1 MPFIYTKKV
10 NMSDLMKGLQKFFT
24 NEFIIVI
31 IVFGVLVFFLVSY
44 SGDKYSFSDNM
55 SSGSESV
62 NNCESSENSNQDSYS
77 NQVSK
82 PVAVIAPTGPVQ
94 HGYAVQNVANP
105 SDLLPSDQN
114 SAWASLN
121 PVNQGNPMIP
131 DLLQAGYHIGL
142 DTIGQTLKNPN
153 LQLRSDPY
161 IPKAAVGPWNQSTY
175 EPDLM
180 RVPLEVGCGP
190 Q

>member
-1 MPFIYTKKV
+1 
-10 NMSDLMKGLQKFFT
+10 MSGIISGFQKFFT
-24 NEFIIVI
+24 KERIIIFV
-31 IVFGVLVFFLVSY
+31 VLAVLLFFLMSY

-55 SSGSESV
+55 DTGNNANVTMNNPLVPLNATKDKANKNEKNSDSSISSV
-62 NNCESSENSNQDSYS
+62 VQPAALNGYS
-77 NQVSK
+77 QQN
-82 PVAVIAPTGPVQ
+82 IVQ
-94 HGYAVQNVANP
+94 P
-105 SDLLPSDQN
+105 SDLLPTDKN
-114 SAWASLN
+114 SQWSSLN
-121 PVNQGNPMIP
+121 PVNQGNPITP

-142 DTIGQTLKNPN
+142 DTIGQSLKNPN

-161 IPKAAVGPWNQSTY
+161 IPKSDVGPWNQSTY

>member
-1 MPFIYTKKV
+1 MAGIISGF
-10 NMSDLMKGLQKFFT
+10 QKFFT
-24 NEFIIVI
+24 KDRIIIFV
-31 IVFGVLVFFLVSY
+31 VLGVLLFFLMSY
-44 SGDKYSFSDNM
+44 SGDKYSFADGM
-55 SSGSESV
+55 DAGSKV
-62 NNCESSENSNQDSYS
+62 P
-77 NQVSK
+77 VSK
-82 PVAVIAPTGPVQ
+82 EQDPSKPLDTVAPSTAVQPVAQG
-94 HGYAVQNVANP
+94 GYTNQNVVNP
-105 SDLLPSDQN
+105 SDLLPVDHNETFS
-114 SAWASLN
+114 SLN
-121 PVNQGNPMIP
+121 PVNQANPMTP

-142 DTIGQTLKNPN
+142 DTIGQTMKNPN

>member
-1 MPFIYTKKV
+1 
-10 NMSDLMKGLQKFFT
+10 MSGIISGFQKFFT
-24 NEFIIVI
+24 KERIIIFV
-31 IVFGVLVFFLVSY
+31 VLGVLLFFLMSY
-44 SGDKYSFSDNM
+44 SGEKYNFADGMDTGNLGHNVPLVPPNTSGQNSASVVGNM
-55 SSGSESV
+55 NVSSSAAV
-62 NNCESSENSNQDSYS
+62 Q
-77 NQVSK
+77 
-82 PVAVIAPTGPVQ
+82 PVAKG
-94 HGYAVQNVANP
+94 GYTSQNVVNP
-105 SDLLPSDQN
+105 TDLLPTDQN
-114 SAWASLN
+114 SQWASLN
-121 PVNQGNPMIP
+121 PVNQGNPITP

-142 DTIGQTLKNPN
+142 DTIGQTMKNPN

>member
-1 MPFIYTKKV
+1 
-10 NMSDLMKGLQKFFT
+10 MSGIISGFQKFFT
-24 NEFIIVI
+24 KERIIIFV
-31 IVFGVLVFFLVSY
+31 VLGVLLFFLSWY
-44 SGDKYSFSDNM
+44 SGNKYSFADGM
-55 SSGSESV
+55 HDGESGDHVAKEGHGHGV
-62 NNCESSENSNQDSYS
+62 MDAP
-77 NQVSK
+77 K
-82 PVAVIAPTGPVQ
+82 PVPSA
-94 HGYAVQNVANP
+94 AVQPVAQGGYNSQAVVNP
-105 SDLLPSDQN
+105 SDLLPSDKN
-114 SAWASLN
+114 SQWSSLN
-121 PVNQGNPMIP
+121 PVNQGNPMTP

-175 EPDLM
+175 EPDIM

>member
-1 MPFIYTKKV
+1 
-10 NMSDLMKGLQKFFT
+10 MSGIISGFQKFFT
-24 NEFIIVI
+24 KERIIIFV
-31 IVFGVLVFFLVSY
+31 VLAVLLFFLMSY
-44 SGDKYSFSDNM
+44 SGDKYSFADGMDTGNHEKVPMDLLVPLNTSGKQASNAEKKSD
-55 SSGSESV
+55 SSVVQPAALGG
-62 NNCESSENSNQDSYS
+62 YS
-77 NQVSK
+77 Q
-82 PVAVIAPTGPVQ
+82 
-94 HGYAVQNVANP
+94 QNIVDP
-105 SDLLPSDQN
+105 SDLLPTDKN
-114 SAWASLN
+114 SQWSSLN
-121 PVNQGNPMIP
+121 PVNQGNPITP

-142 DTIGQTLKNPN
+142 DTIGQSLKNPN

>member
-1 MPFIYTKKV
+1 
-10 NMSDLMKGLQKFFT
+10 MSGIISGFQKFFT
-24 NEFIIVI
+24 KERIIIFLVL
-31 IVFGVLVFFLVSY
+31 GVLLFFLMSY
-44 SGDKYSFSDNM
+44 SGEKYQFADGMVDSGNYPVDESILPLAPSKMDKK
-55 SSGSESV
+55 ESV
-62 NNCESSENSNQDSYS
+62 SA
-77 NQVSK
+77 K
-82 PVAVIAPTGPVQ
+82 AVQPITQG
-94 HGYAVQNVANP
+94 GYISQNVANP
-105 SDLLPSDQN
+105 SDLLPVDQN
-114 SAWASLN
+114 SQWASLN
-121 PVNQGNPMIP
+121 PVNQGNPITP

-142 DTIGQTLKNPN
+142 DTIGQSLKNPN

>member
-1 MPFIYTKKV
+1 MTGMI
-10 NMSDLMKGLQKFFT
+10 SGLQKFFT
-24 NEFIIVI
+24 KERIIIFV
-31 IVFGVLVFFLVSY
+31 VLAVLLFFLMSY
-44 SGDKYSFSDNM
+44 SDDKYSFSDNM
-55 SSGSESV
+55 AGGSNNMYGPGSNSKIVAPNNGDSVAVSGNME
-62 NNCESSENSNQDSYS
+62 ESSHAVQ
-77 NQVSK
+77 
-82 PVAVIAPTGPVQ
+82 PVAQG
-94 HGYAVQNVANP
+94 GYTSQNVVNP
-105 SDLLPSDQN
+105 CDLLPTDQN
-114 SAWASLN
+114 SQWASLN
-121 PVNQGNPMIP
+121 PVNQGNPITP

-175 EPDLM
+175 EPDLL

>member
-1 MPFIYTKKV
+1 
-10 NMSDLMKGLQKFFT
+10 MSGIISGFQKFFT
-24 NEFIIVI
+24 KERIIIFV
-31 IVFGVLVFFLVSY
+31 VLAVLLFFLMSY
-44 SGDKYSFSDNM
+44 SGDKYNFSDGMDTGNHNNVVTNSILVPPISAEKKASINEKKSD
-55 SSGSESV
+55 SSVVQPAALGG
-62 NNCESSENSNQDSYS
+62 YS
-77 NQVSK
+77 Q
-82 PVAVIAPTGPVQ
+82 
-94 HGYAVQNVANP
+94 QNIVDP
-105 SDLLPSDQN
+105 SDLLPTDKN
-114 SAWASLN
+114 SQWSSLN
-121 PVNQGNPMIP
+121 PVNQGNPITP

-142 DTIGQTLKNPN
+142 DTIGQSLKNPN

>member
-1 MPFIYTKKV
+1 
-10 NMSDLMKGLQKFFT
+10 MSEMMKGLQKFFT
-24 NEFIIVI
+24 KEMMIILVI
-31 IVFGVLVFFLVSY
+31 FGVLIFFMMSY
-44 SGDKYSFSDNM
+44 SEDKYSFSDSMAVSSSVQKGNVDM
-55 SSGSESV
+55 SSQSV
-62 NNCESSENSNQDSYS
+62 N
-77 NQVSK
+77 VVP
-82 PVAVIAPTGPVQ
+82 PVAVIAPTDNVPMG
-94 HGYAVQNVANP
+94 GYSAQSVANP

-142 DTIGQTLKNPN
+142 DTVGQTLKNPN

-180 RVPLEVGCGP
+180 RVPLEVGVGP

>member
-1 MPFIYTKKV
+1 
-10 NMSDLMKGLQKFFT
+10 MSGIVSGFQKFFT
-24 NEFIIVI
+24 KERIIIFV
-31 IVFGVLVFFLVSY
+31 VLGVLLFFLMSY
-44 SGDKYSFSDNM
+44 SGEKYSFADGMNTGNYANSGLSSPLVPPNSAGQKASSTNLKKSD
-55 SSGSESV
+55 S
-62 NNCESSENSNQDSYS
+62 DS
-77 NQVSK
+77 
-82 PVAVIAPTGPVQ
+82 PVQ
-94 HGYAVQNVANP
+94 PTALSGYSKQNTVDP
-105 SDLLPSDQN
+105 SELLPSDQN
-114 SAWASLN
+114 SKWSSLN
-121 PVNQGNPMIP
+121 PVNQGNPITP

-153 LQLRSDPY
+153 MQLRSDPY

>member
-1 MPFIYTKKV
+1 
-10 NMSDLMKGLQKFFT
+10 MSGIISGFQKFFT
-24 NEFIIVI
+24 KERIIIFV
-31 IVFGVLVFFLVSY
+31 VLGVLLFFLMSY
-44 SGDKYSFSDNM
+44 SGEKYQFADGMEDSGNYPKDESINPLAPSKMDKKKGPDSLD
-55 SSGSESV
+55 SSKAV
-62 NNCESSENSNQDSYS
+62 Q
-77 NQVSK
+77 
-82 PVAVIAPTGPVQ
+82 PVASQG
-94 HGYAVQNVANP
+94 GYTSQNVANP
-105 SDLLPSDQN
+105 SDLLPVDQN
-114 SAWASLN
+114 SQWASLN
-121 PVNQGNPMIP
+121 PVNQGNPITP

-153 LQLRSDPY
+153 YQLRSDPY

>member
-1 MPFIYTKKV
+1 MAGIISGF
-10 NMSDLMKGLQKFFT
+10 QKFFT
-24 NEFIIVI
+24 KDRIIIFV
-31 IVFGVLVFFLVSY
+31 VLGVLLFFLMSY
-44 SGDKYSFSDNM
+44 SGEKYNFADGM
-55 SSGSESV
+55 DSGSNVPSREPSV
-62 NNCESSENSNQDSYS
+62 PSRQMDPTVAPSPSAAVQ
-77 NQVSK
+77 
-82 PVAVIAPTGPVQ
+82 PVAQG
-94 HGYAVQNVANP
+94 GYASQNVVNP
-105 SDLLPSDQN
+105 TELLPTDQN
-114 SAWASLN
+114 SQWASLN
-121 PVNQGNPMIP
+121 PVNQGNPITP

-142 DTIGQTLKNPN
+142 DTIGQTMKNPN

>member
-1 MPFIYTKKV
+1 
-10 NMSDLMKGLQKFFT
+10 MSGLMSGIRKFFT
-24 NEFIIVI
+24 KERIIIFV
-31 IVFGVLVFFLVSY
+31 VLGVLIFFLSWY
-44 SGDKYSFSDNM
+44 SGNKYSFADGM
-55 SSGSESV
+55 
-62 NNCESSENSNQDSYS
+62 ENRPSAPSAPS
-77 NQVSK
+77 A
-82 PVAVIAPTGPVQ
+82 PVAPPVLTPPNA
-94 HGYAVQNVANP
+94 GTAAVQPVAQGGYTAQSTVNP
-105 SDLLPSDQN
+105 TDLLPVDQN
-114 SAWASLN
+114 SQWASLN
-121 PVNQGNPMIP
+121 PVNQGNPMTP

-180 RVPLEVGCGP
+180 RVPLEVGVGP

>member
-1 MPFIYTKKV
+1 MAGIISGF
-10 NMSDLMKGLQKFFT
+10 QKFFT
-24 NEFIIVI
+24 KDRIIIFV
-31 IVFGVLVFFLVSY
+31 VLGVLLFFLMSY
-44 SGDKYSFSDNM
+44 SEEKYSFADGM
-55 SSGSESV
+55 DSGM
-62 NNCESSENSNQDSYS
+62 NGPLPKDKDP
-77 NQVSK
+77 SK
-82 PVAVIAPTGPVQ
+82 QMDTVVPSAAVQPVAQG
-94 HGYAVQNVANP
+94 GYTSQNVVNP
-105 SDLLPSDQN
+105 TDLLPVDQN
-114 SAWASLN
+114 ETFSSLN
-121 PVNQGNPMIP
+121 PVNQANPMTP

-142 DTIGQTLKNPN
+142 DTIGQTMKNPN